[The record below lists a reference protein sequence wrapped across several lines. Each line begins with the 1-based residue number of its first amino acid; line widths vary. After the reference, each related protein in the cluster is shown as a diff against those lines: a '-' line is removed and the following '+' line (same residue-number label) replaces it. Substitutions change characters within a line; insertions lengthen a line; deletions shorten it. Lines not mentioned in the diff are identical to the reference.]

1 MSEKRLMNEQLPAP
15 TVRPTSPA
23 RDRVLK
29 HLREVMGAGA
39 TMALAAGCTPFAVV
53 DPLPPAAKC
62 RDVGTVHGALTI
74 SATEVAG
81 ATRSVLLTLTPV
93 DDAGVTF
100 MPGAVAVNGT
110 SIVSERITSLGASI
124 TLTPPTGQLVLTV
137 QVKATCTDFRSTFQT
152 QDVVMTYVL
161 TLPANA
167 MAGASVPFSVSEQA
181 LPSDAGP

>member
-1 MSEKRLMNEQLPAP
+1 MSEKRLMNEQLPTP
-15 TVRPTSPA
+15 TSRPTSPA

-53 DPLPPAAKC
+53 DPLPPPAKC
-62 RDVGTVHGALTI
+62 RDVGSVHDALTV
-74 SATEVAG
+74 SATEVSG
-81 ATRSVLLTLTPV
+81 ASRAVLLTLTPV
-93 DDAGVTF
+93 DGAGVTF
-100 MPGAVAVNGT
+100 TPGALALNGT
-110 SIVSERITSLGASI
+110 SIVSERITSASASI
-124 TLTPPTGQLVLTV
+124 TLEPPAGQRELTV
-137 QVKATCTDFRSTFQT
+137 QVKATCTDFRATFAT

-167 MAGASVPFSVSEQA
+167 MAGAKVPFSVSEEA